1 MGSTAGEED
10 STLIAID
17 TDRNSQRAV
26 KWAVE
31 HLVKNNSPC
40 TLVHVKTK
48 NSHHSTLL
56 KLMPQT
62 FDQCVMFLMNTI

>member
-1 MGSTAGEED
+1 LVITVLDFVKPTLFLIMGSTAGEED

-40 TLVHVKTK
+40 TLVHVKT
-48 NSHHSTLL
+48 
-56 KLMPQT
+56 
-62 FDQCVMFLMNTI
+62 